1 MEPGIA
7 YFKFIVIEFPLF
19 SSPREVKFC
28 ILFML
33 LMILVLIG
41 NKVSLNQEVTVNSQ
55 L

>member
-1 MEPGIA
+1 MELGIS
-7 YFKFIVIEFPLF
+7 YFKFIVIIFPLF
-19 SSPREVKFC
+19 LSPRKVKFC